1 MRPIKFHP
9 TDKPWIT
16 PTIKLLINERQR
28 AFHSGN
34 VHQWRHYRYKVQR
47 EMVAREKKFYAEKVK
62 KLLTNDCRGWWK
74 LINTMSGRSKSKSN
88 FSLQR
93 DGKQLTDN
101 ELANSLN
108 MFFVSV
114 NADIPPLNLNHL
126 PTYLPAAEEV
136 PVIQHHEVCS
146 KLLKPQSS
154 KASGPDNIP
163 PRILKEFAY
172 VLTEPIT
179 AIFNALLSSGF
190 VPALWK
196 DSNTTP
202 IPKIPQPTCEGDT
215 RPISLTACTSKVLKD
230 FVVKWMIEDVGD
242 KIGPNQFGAL
252 KETSTTFCLLD
263 MFHQWLSSIDPQG
276 YHSRICFLDFS
287 KAFDPNWVQCPY
299 WEANSDRCE
308 KMPDP
313 IDN

>member
-88 FSLQR
+88 FGLQR

-108 MFFVSV
+108 MFSVVSV

-146 KLLKPQSS
+146 KLLKLQSS

-163 PRILKEFAY
+163 PRTIFLKN
-172 VLTEPIT
+172 LH
-179 AIFNALLSSGF
+179 
-190 VPALWK
+190 
-196 DSNTTP
+196 
-202 IPKIPQPTCEGDT
+202 TC
-215 RPISLTACTSKVLKD
+215 
-230 FVVKWMIEDVGD
+230 
-242 KIGPNQFGAL
+242 
-252 KETSTTFCLLD
+252 
-263 MFHQWLSSIDPQG
+263 
-276 YHSRICFLDFS
+276 
-287 KAFDPNWVQCPY
+287 
-299 WEANSDRCE
+299 
-308 KMPDP
+308 
-313 IDN
+313 

>member
-1 MRPIKFHP
+1 
-9 TDKPWIT
+9 
-16 PTIKLLINERQR
+16 
-28 AFHSGN
+28 
-34 VHQWRHYRYKVQR
+34 
-47 EMVAREKKFYAEKVK
+47 
-62 KLLTNDCRGWWK
+62 
-74 LINTMSGRSKSKSN
+74 MSGRSKSKSN
-88 FSLQR
+88 FGLQR

-108 MFFVSV
+108 MFSVVSV